1 MLVYVQ
7 DKGGKPLMPTNRN
20 RAVRHWLKSGRA
32 VVVNREP
39 FTIRLV
45 DREDGYVQRLEAGV
59 DLGTA
64 HVGISVVSDDKEVFA
79 SEFKLRKDISKLLTT
94 RRMFRRS
101 RRGRKVRHRQPRF
114 SNRKNEDELAP
125 SIRAKVDETHKILR
139 LVKSILPIDHWVFEI
154 ANFDTHKLVNPEVED
169 VGYQQ
174 GKQYGYANVREY
186 VLWRDRHTCQACK
199 GKSKDPVLHVHHIE
213 ERKTGSDRPDNL
225 ITLCETCHWKHHNV
239 KKLNL
244 KRPESFRAPT
254 QFNVL
259 KAYVMRET
267 EGLNR
272 NVTFGYITKVRR
284 QELGLEKSHIN
295 DAFVIAGGKEQERI
309 DTQYLGV
316 FKRRQ
321 NRKLFKGSRS
331 HLRNTIPS
339 AFGFKR
345 GDRVRTLDGQE
356 GFVYGLRTRGYF
368 DVRKLDGTILN
379 KDVNYKKLTRLE
391 SVRTLSIE
399 RLLLP
404 RLKPEV
410 PAA

>member
-20 RAVRHWLKSGRA
+20 RAVRHWLKSGKA

-39 FTIRLV
+39 FTVRLV
-45 DREDGYVQRLEAGV
+45 DKEGGYVQRLEAGI

-64 HVGISVVSDDKEVFA
+64 HVGVSVISEDKEVLA
-79 SEFKLRKDISKLLTT
+79 AEFKLRTDINRLMTT

-101 RRGRKVRHRQPRF
+101 RRGRKIRHRKPRF
-114 SNRKNEDELAP
+114 SNRKKEDELAP
-125 SIRAKVDETHKILR
+125 SVRAKVQETHRIIDF
-139 LVKSILPIDHWVFEI
+139 VGSILPIKHWVFEI
-154 ANFDTHKLVNPEVED
+154 GNFDVHKLANPDVEN
-169 VGYQQ
+169 YQQ
-174 GKQYGYANVREY
+174 GVQYGYANVREY
-186 VLWRDRHTCQACK
+186 VLWRDRHTCQACH
-199 GKSKDPVLHVHHIE
+199 GKSKDPRLRPHHIVPRIE
-213 ERKTGSDRPDNL
+213 GGSDRPENL

-239 KKLNL
+239 KQLKL
-244 KRPESFRAPT
+244 KAPKSFRAPT
-254 QFNVL
+254 QFNII

-267 EGLNR
+267 EDLNR
-272 NVTFGYITKVRR
+272 STTYGYITKVRR

-295 DAFVIAGGKEQERI
+295 DAFVIAGGKEQERV

-345 GDRVRTLDGQE
+345 GDRVRMPDGQE
-356 GFVYGLRTRGYF
+356 GFICALRTRGYF
-368 DVRKLDGTILN
+368 NVQKLDGTILS
-379 KDVNYKKLTRLE
+379 KDVIYKKLTRLE

-399 RLLLP
+399 RLLSTG
-404 RLKPEV
+404 
-410 PAA
+410 